1 MRVLRSA
8 AALAAIL
15 ASSVVAAQTI
25 TFGDATP
32 RQLPKEF
39 EVGLTGGGPPHTT
52 KSSVCRSGPKRSA
65 AR

>member
-39 EVGLTGGGPPHTT
+39 EVGLTGGGPPPHWAA
-52 KSSVCRSGPKRSA
+52 PKRRFIRG
-65 AR
+65 ARDEA